1 MSKLTSREI
10 RLASRPNGLPTAD
23 NFTLAG
29 TASEPLKDQEVLVR
43 NLFMSVDPYMRGRMN
58 DRKSYVPPFE
68 IGKPLEGGAVGDV
81 IESRAPEFK
90 PGDVVTS
97 NFGWR
102 EYFVATPEQLHPVSR
117 EIQPLSVYLGTLGM
131 TGMTAWAGLNLVEVK
146 RGDVIFISRSE
157 EHTSELQSLRHLVC
171 R

>member
-1 MSKLTSREI
+1 M
-10 RLASRPNGLPTAD
+10 
-23 NFTLAG
+23 
-29 TASEPLKDQEVLVR
+29 LVR

-58 DRKSYVPPFE
+58 EGKSYVPPFE
-68 IGKPLEGGAVGDV
+68 LGKPLDGGAVGDV

-102 EYFVATPEQLHPVSR
+102 EYFVASPKELHPVSR
-117 EIQPLSVYLGTLGM
+117 EIQPLSVYLGALGM

-146 RGDVIFISRSE
+146 AGDVIYHFGSRRRRRQCGRATGE
-157 EHTSELQSLRHLVC
+157 TARVPCHRIGRFGGKGPVPAG
-171 R
+171 RMWI